1 VSDRDE
7 AALVSRVKSLP
18 SNPERRI
25 KQVMLMA
32 TCMYMERQIYIYTH
46 ILKNASLFMN
56 LFNESIS

>member
-25 KQVMLMA
+25 KQVMLMS
-32 TCMYMERQIYIYTH
+32 TCMYMGGKTNIHTH
-46 ILKNASLFMN
+46 PHIKKYVLIHEF
-56 LFNESIS
+56 IQ